1 MNEIKTSNTDIGIV
15 VILTTLSIILFNIH
29 ALNNIE
35 IMIFLKI
42 IVFFL
47 LGYSLLAIIF
57 PYNNISKTKFF
68 LASGLWSLIIVFA
81 LALVLGVVLNFSS
94 ETFINIL
101 LIITNVFI
109 AVAFIRR
116 AKLSKKIEN
125 EYIVCENCRSYYKLK
140 EGESLDDFEAC
151 RCGGRLKYADETF
164 SPAPVNNNAV
174 NISKGT
180 KTNENFSKLKLL
192 LAASLIIV
200 LGIILNFLVG
210 IQLTSISLSLI
221 ILSLAGYLLKVNYN
235 VISKH
240 RFIAN
245 FSKYRFLLL
254 ELVKRDIK
262 IKYRRSVL
270 GIFWSFLNPLLTMV
284 VLTAIFTALYKSNI
298 QNFPVYV
305 LVGKIIFDLYAQGT
319 SAAMNSIKKNASII
333 KKVYVPKYMY
343 TLGVVLSSFVTF
355 ALSLIIL
362 FLVMVVTNAPFTIYI
377 LYAVLPI
384 FLLLIFTV
392 GMGLILATVT
402 VFFRDIEH
410 LYGVFTMLLM
420 YGSAIFYPITIIPD
434 NYRFIFELN
443 PVYAFISLCR
453 DSFLYGQIFNLNTLL
468 YASVMAVIA
477 LVLGIILFYK
487 YQDKFILYV

>member
-29 ALNNIE
+29 VLNNTE
-35 IMIFLKI
+35 IMIFLKV

-57 PYNNISKTKFF
+57 PDNNISKTKFF
-68 LASGLWSLIIVFA
+68 LASGLWSLIVVFA
-81 LALVLGVVLNFSS
+81 LALILGVVLNFSS

-116 AKLSKKIEN
+116 VRLPEKIEN

-164 SPAPVNNNAV
+164 SPASANNNTV

-180 KTNENFSKLKLL
+180 KTNKNFSKLKLSL
-192 LAASLIIV
+192 TVSLIIV
-200 LGIILNFLVG
+200 LGVILNYLVG
-210 IQLTSISLSLI
+210 IQLTSIVLSLI
-221 ILSLAGYLLKVNYN
+221 ILSLAGYLFKMNYKLL
-235 VISKH
+235 SKH

-284 VLTAIFTALYKSNI
+284 VLTVIFSAFFSGNI
-298 QNFPVYV
+298 QNYPVYILTGR
-305 LVGKIIFDLYAQGT
+305 LVFDFFSQG
-319 SAAMNSIKKNASII
+319 SNAAMNSITGNASII
-333 KKVYVPKYMY
+333 KKVYIPKYMY
-343 TLGVVLSSFVTF
+343 SLGVVLSSFVTF
-355 ALSLIIL
+355 LLSLIVL
-362 FLVMVVTNAPFTIYI
+362 FLVMIATNAPFTIYM
-377 LYAVLPI
+377 LTAVLPI
-384 FLLLIFTV
+384 ILLLIFTI
-392 GMGLILATVT
+392 GAGLLLAAVN
-402 VFFRDIEH
+402 VFFRDIGH

-420 YGSAIFYPITIIPD
+420 YGSAIFYPIEIVPES
-434 NYRFIFELN
+434 YRIFFELN
-443 PVYAFISLCR
+443 PVFAFITLFR
-453 DSFLYGQIFNLNTLL
+453 DAFLYGKPFDPVTLL
-468 YASVMAVIA
+468 FAAVSSIVI
-477 LVLGIILFYK
+477 LVLGIAVFYK

>member
-29 ALNNIE
+29 VLNNAE

-42 IVFFL
+42 TVFFL

-57 PYNNISKTKFF
+57 PDNNISKAKFF
-68 LASGLWSLIIVFA
+68 LASGLWSLIVVFV

-116 AKLSKKIEN
+116 VKLPEKIEN

-164 SPAPVNNNAV
+164 SPEPVNNNIV
-174 NISKGT
+174 NISKGI
-180 KTNENFSKLKLL
+180 KTNKDFSKLKLSL
-192 LAASLIIV
+192 TASLITV
-200 LGIILNFLVG
+200 LGVILSFLIG
-210 IQLTSISLSLI
+210 IQLTSIVLSLI
-221 ILSLAGYLLKVNYN
+221 IISLAVYLFKMNYKL
-235 VISKH
+235 ISKH
-240 RFIAN
+240 RFIVN

-270 GIFWSFLNPLLTMV
+270 GIFWSFLNPLLMMV
-284 VLTAIFTALYKSNI
+284 VLTIIFSTFFGSNI
-298 QNFPVYV
+298 VNYPVYLLTGR
-305 LVGKIIFDLYAQGT
+305 LVFDFYSQG
-319 SAAMNSIKKNASII
+319 SKAAMTSIRKNASII

-343 TLGVVLSSFVTF
+343 SLGVILSSFVTF
-355 ALSLIIL
+355 LLSLIVL
-362 FLVMVVTNAPFTIYI
+362 FGVMLVTNAPFTIYI
-377 LYAVLPI
+377 LFTILPI
-384 FLLLIFTV
+384 LLLLMLTI
-392 GMGLILATVT
+392 GAGLILATVT

-410 LYGVFTMLLM
+410 LYGVFTTLLM
-420 YGSAIFYPITIIPD
+420 YGSAIFYPIDIVPE
-434 NYRFIFELN
+434 NYRFLFELN
-443 PVYAFISLCR
+443 PVYCVISLCR
-453 DSFLYGQIFNLNTLL
+453 DSFVYGRIFDMNTLL
-468 YASVMAVIA
+468 YVAVVSVVM
-477 LVLGIILFYK
+477 LVLGILLFYK